1 MPANLTEEA
10 KAKWL
15 QASQTRDPKEKLR
28 LLQEFHSSIPKH
40 KGNEKLRMQI
50 KRKISTL
57 KMEIEEKKNKKSKI
71 HSFKIEKTSAAII
84 SLLGFPNSGKSTL
97 IQFLTRANPII
108 SNIPFTTQEP
118 IIGSLQYED
127 IQFQLVEL
135 PSIPLTF
142 KVNSSKQILHL
153 CDGILLIIDTKED
166 VDQQLQQMLQLL
178 EENGISIQQRN
189 FDIDITRC
197 EGGGLRIISQAEYED
212 CTLDDIK
219 KLLTQYRYRNAI
231 VKLSGKIGIKDFEES
246 LLGEVSGYKP
256 ALLLFNKQENITKA
270 SSQFSKLC
278 NETPCIN
285 ISFKSK
291 KIMETIGRALF
302 EVLGIIRVYT
312 KEPGERF
319 HSEKPFI
326 FKKQVTVSNLAKH
339 IHSRFLHNFK
349 YAKVWGV
356 SAKYPGEKV
365 GLDHILADKDIIE
378 LRIK

>member
-50 KRKISTL
+50 KRKISAL
-57 KMEIEEKKNKKSKI
+57 KLEIEEKKSKKSRI

-84 SLLGFPNSGKSTL
+84 ALLGFPNSGKSTL
-97 IQFLTRANPII
+97 LQFLTGANPII
-108 SNIPFTTQEP
+108 SDIPFTTQEP

-142 KVNSSKQILHL
+142 KENSSKQILHL
-153 CDGILLIIDTKED
+153 CDGMLLIIDTKED
-166 VDQQLQQMLQLL
+166 IDHQLQRIIQLL
-178 EENGISIQQRN
+178 EENGISIQKKS

-231 VKLSGKIGIKDFEES
+231 VKLSGKIGIKDLEES
-246 LLGEVSGYKP
+246 LLGDVSGYKP
-256 ALLLFNKQENITKA
+256 AIILFNKQENTTNKA
-270 SSQFSKLC
+270 SSQYSKLC

-285 ISFKSK
+285 LSFRSLCF
-291 KIMETIGRALF
+291 TTLSTS
-302 EVLGIIRVYT
+302 L
-312 KEPGERF
+312 
-319 HSEKPFI
+319 
-326 FKKQVTVSNLAKH
+326 
-339 IHSRFLHNFK
+339 
-349 YAKVWGV
+349 
-356 SAKYPGEKV
+356 
-365 GLDHILADKDIIE
+365 
-378 LRIK
+378 IK